1 MSGHSKWANIKYRK
15 SAQDAKRSKIF
26 TRIIREIVIAA
37 REGGGDAESNP
48 RLRAVLDKAKEANMP
63 KDTIERAIK
72 RGTGELEGAEY
83 IETVYEGYGPG
94 GVAMFIRAVTDNKNR
109 TTAAI
114 RHLMTKYNGSLAESG
129 SVSWIFEKKGHVVV
143 SKSEVKDGEEFMLN
157 VIDAGAEDV
166 KEDEETYDVY
176 CQPSDL
182 SKIVQAISEMGY
194 PISSSELTYMP
205 KNTVKLSGKDAE
217 RFLQLLNVIED
228 NDDVQEVYSN
238 FEIDDKEMEEI
249 MSRME

>member
-15 SAQDAKRSKIF
+15 SAQDAKRSKVF

-37 REGGGDAESNP
+37 REGGGDASSNP

-63 KDTIERAIK
+63 KDTVERAIK
-72 RGTGELEGAEY
+72 RGTGELEGVE
-83 IETVYEGYGPG
+83 ITETIYEGYGPG
-94 GVAMFIRAVTDNKNR
+94 GVAMFIHAVTDNKNR

-114 RHLMTKYNGSLAESG
+114 RHLMAKYNGSLAESG
-129 SVSWIFEKKGHVVV
+129 SVSWLFEKKGHVVV
-143 SKSEVKDGEEFMLN
+143 SKSEVKDSDEFMLK

-166 KEDEETYDVY
+166 NEDDEVYDIY

-182 SKIVQAISEMGY
+182 SKVVQAINEMEY
-194 PISSSELTYMP
+194 TISSSDLTYMP

-217 RFLQLLNVIED
+217 RFLHLLNVIED